1 MDERRLQYF
10 LAIVEEGGVTRA
22 ARRLHVAQP
31 SLSQALGALERELGV
46 ALFDRA
52 GRGLR
57 LSAAGRALIG
67 PARQAL
73 RSIEAARNAVGEVSQ
88 LLAGTLAIAALPTLA
103 VDPLAELVGRF
114 KSEHPGVL
122 VRVSEAES
130 AADTS
135 ALVREGGCELGLA
148 HLPLPH
154 EGLVTVD
161 LGVQELLF
169 VLPPSMRLPG
179 ERRRG
184 PEARAPADGAP
195 GDLGAPGNPG
205 APGTPGDPG
214 APGDHG
220 APGDPGAPG
229 TPGDPGAPQAI
240 SPAALAKV
248 PLIVS
253 PPGTS
258 TRMLLDQAME
268 AAGVLVNVAVET
280 DAREA
285 IVPLVLAG
293 AGGALLPAPLALQA
307 QRRGALLRAARP
319 RIARRIGLI
328 RREGPL
334 SPAARAFAAIAGAE
348 DAPRV
353 DL

>member
-1 MDERRLQYF
+1 MDERRLEYF
-10 LAIVEEGGVTRA
+10 LAIVEEGGATRA
-22 ARRLHVAQP
+22 ARRLHIAQP

-46 ALFDRA
+46 TLFDRA
-52 GRGLR
+52 GRGLQ

-73 RSIEAARNAVGEVSQ
+73 RSIQAARDAVGEVSR
-88 LLAGTLAIAALPTLA
+88 LLAGTLEIAALPTLA

-114 KSEHPGVL
+114 RREHPGVI
-122 VRVSEAES
+122 VRVGEAQG

-135 ALVREGGCELGLA
+135 MRVREGGCELGLA

-154 EGLVTVD
+154 EGLVTVE

-169 VLPPSMRLPG
+169 VLPPSTQL
-179 ERRRG
+179 
-184 PEARAPADGAP
+184 
-195 GDLGAPGNPG
+195 LGGQLSA
-205 APGTPGDPG
+205 
-214 APGDHG
+214 H
-220 APGDPGAPG
+220 
-229 TPGDPGAPQAI
+229 AI
-240 SPAALAKV
+240 SPAALAKI
-248 PLIVS
+248 PLVVS
-253 PPGTS
+253 PAGTS
-258 TRMLLDQAME
+258 TRVLLDQAME
-268 AAGVLVNVAVET
+268 AAGVLPNVAVET

-319 RIARRIGLI
+319 RIARRIGLV

-334 SPAARAFAAIAGAE
+334 SPAARVFVELAEAGSALGG
-348 DAPRV
+348 V
-353 DL
+353 